1 MISVAVPYWNR
12 QPALD
17 RMFEQ
22 YARLYADLPIE
33 ISVCDDGSRPPAIAR
48 VGPFPVLM
56 THLPEKRDPLN
67 PCVPINR
74 AVNASTGDIIV
85 LTNPEIEHREPVLP
99 AMLAMLDGPLDYVTA
114 RCMDTRGI
122 LLAGDGVDYSTHG
135 RLPVPPGAHF
145 HFLAMFRR
153 ELWDAAGGF
162 DEEYR
167 QWSCCD
173 DNDWLFRVHRAGAV
187 FKSCPLTVWHT
198 PKSTPW
204 VMPHAAPLFWRKWPE
219 AIT

>member
-1 MISVAVPYWNR
+1 MLATYAV
-12 QPALD
+12 
-17 RMFEQ
+17 
-22 YARLYADLPIE
+22 LYQHLPIE
-33 ISVCDDGSRPPAIAR
+33 FSVCDDGSRPPAVVPDGVILTR
-48 VGPFPVLM
+48 
-56 THLPEKRDPLN
+56 LPEKRIPLN

-74 AVNASTGDIIV
+74 AVNASSGEIIV
-85 LTNPEIEHREPVLP
+85 LTNPEIEHWGAVLP

-122 LLAGDGVDYSTHG
+122 LLAGDGVDYTTHG

-167 QWSCCD
+167 MFTACD
-173 DNDWLFRVHRAGAV
+173 DNDFLFRIQRAGGV
-187 FKSCPLTVWHT
+187 FKSCPLTVWHER
-198 PKSTPW
+198 KSTPW
-204 VMPHAAPLFWRKWPE
+204 VMPHAAALFWRKWPE
-219 AIT
+219 ARNENAKGVA